1 MKKLGFGFM
10 RLPLLDKENQAS
22 FDVEQVNTMVDK
34 YLEKGFTYFDT
45 AYFYHDKQS
54 ESMLKK
60 ALVDRYP
67 REKFILATKMP
78 IAFLKCKEDVDR
90 IFNEQLEKTGAG
102 YFDYYLMHCLTTDL
116 YKVATE
122 FGAIE
127 YALQKKKEGVIKR
140 LGFSFHDKPE
150 VLDKILCEH
159 PEFEFVQLQ
168 INYLD
173 WENPKVQSRACYEV
187 ARTHGKEIIVM
198 EPVKGGALAKVPESA
213 EKLFYNL
220 NPDMSAASWAIRFAA
235 SLPGVF
241 MVLSGMSNIEQIN
254 DNTSYMENFVPLT
267 ENEKKVCFKVAD
279 IIRASRTIPCTSC
292 RYCVDGCPGNIAIPD
307 YFEIYNR
314 GVTSRPEVFSSI
326 KTEYLELSEK
336 CGKLQDCIECRK
348 CEESCPQHI
357 NIVEKLKK
365 VEKLFG

>member
-22 FDVEQVNTMVDK
+22 FDVEQVNAMVDK
-34 YLEKGFTYFDT
+34 YIEKGFTYFDT

-67 REKFILATKMP
+67 RENFVLATKMP
-78 IAFLKCKEDVDR
+78 IAFLKCREDVDR
-90 IFNEQLEKTGAG
+90 IFNEQLEKTGVG
-102 YFDYYLMHCLTTDL
+102 YFDYYLMHCLTTQL
-116 YKVATE
+116 YRTATD

-127 YALQKKKEGVIKR
+127 YALQKKKEGVIKK
-140 LGFSFHDKPE
+140 LGFSFHDTPQ
-150 VLDKILCEH
+150 VLDKILSEH

-187 ARTHGKEIIVM
+187 ARKHKKEIIVM
-198 EPVKGGALAKVPESA
+198 EPIKGGALTRVPVEA
-213 EKLFYNL
+213 EKIFKAM
-220 NPDMSAASWAIRFAA
+220 NPDMSIASWAIRFAA

-241 MVLSGMSNIEQIN
+241 MVLSGMSNIDQIN
-254 DNTSYMENFVPLT
+254 DNTSYMQSFLPLT
-267 ENEKKVCFKVAD
+267 QEEKENCIKAAD
-279 IIRASRTIPCTSC
+279 IIRASNTVPCTSC
-292 RYCVDGCPGNIAIPD
+292 RYCVEGCPGNIAIPD

-314 GVTSRPEVFSSI
+314 GVTSRPEAFSGI
-326 KTEYLELSEK
+326 KSEYNELSER
-336 CGKLQDCIECRK
+336 CGKIQDCIECKK
-348 CEESCPQHI
+348 CQESCPQHI
-357 NIVEKLKK
+357 EIVEKLKK
-365 VEKLFG
+365 VEKLLG